1 MQVTEVNSDGLKR
14 DFKVV
19 IEAKEINEKVED
31 RLRELSARVKVPGFR
46 PGKAPIKLLKQRYGP
61 SVMGEVL
68 ERAVTD
74 SSAQALNE
82 RGLRPAVQPK
92 IEIDSF
98 ADGQDLEYSMAIEL
112 LPEIQPMDFATLEL
126 ERVKIQLPEEEVTS
140 ALERLAASRKETRML
155 ETPRPAQTGDVLVI
169 DFKGT
174 VHGEALPGMAGE
186 DHHLELG
193 SNSFI
198 AGFED
203 QLVGAEVGEARTVN
217 ITFPDGYG
225 NEKLSG
231 QPAVF
236 ECTVKEIRESVPA
249 ELNDEL
255 AKSMGTEGLDD
266 LRTKVKERLAQD
278 YDGLARMRLKRA
290 ILDRLSDAHDF
301 EVPES
306 MVDLEFEAI
315 WRQVEQDRE
324 QGKVDPDDEGK
335 DDEDIKAEYRA
346 IAERRVRLGL
356 LLSEVGRLNQIEVNQ
371 DEVNKALFM
380 EAQRYP
386 GQEQQ
391 VVEFY
396 RNNPEAQ
403 AQLRAPIFE
412 DKVIDFIIDLA
423 KVTEREVS
431 VDQLREE
438 EEKEAKAAADKPK
451 KTAKKKPAKK
461 AAAKDD
467 TAKDA
472 GAKDAGAK
480 DTKAKGG
487 KAKAAEGEDGG

>member
-1 MQVTEVNSDGLKR
+1 MQVTEVGSDGLKR

-19 IEAKEINEKVED
+19 IEAKEINEKVENK
-31 RLRELSARVKVPGFR
+31 LRELSARVKIPGFR

-98 ADGQDLEYSMAIEL
+98 EDGKDLEYSMAIEL
-112 LPEIQPMDFATLEL
+112 LPEIQPMDFSALEL
-126 ERVKIQLPEEEVTS
+126 ERVKIKVPDEEVTS
-140 ALERLAASRKETRML
+140 ALERLAASRKESKPV
-155 ETPRPAQTGDVLVI
+155 ESPRPAQAGDILVL

-193 SNSFI
+193 SNTFI

-203 QLVGAEVGEARTVN
+203 QLIGVNVGETRTVN
-217 ITFPDGYG
+217 VTFPEGYG

-236 ECTVKEIRESVPA
+236 ECTIKEIREPVPA

-255 AKSMGTEGLDD
+255 AKSVGAESLDD
-266 LRTKVKERLAQD
+266 LRGKVKERLAQD
-278 YDGLARMRLKRA
+278 YDGFSRMRMKRE
-290 ILDRLSDAHDF
+290 ILDRLSEAHDF
-301 EVPES
+301 EVPEG
-306 MVDLEFEAI
+306 MVDLEFDAI
-315 WRQVEQDRE
+315 WHQVEHDRE
-324 QGKVDPDDEGK
+324 QGRVDPDDEGK
-335 DDEDIKAEYRA
+335 AEEDIKAEYRD

-356 LLSEVGRLNQIEVNQ
+356 LLSEVGRLNQIEVSQ
-371 DEVNKALFM
+371 DEVNKALFQ
-380 EAQRYP
+380 EAQRHP

-391 VVEFY
+391 VVEYY
-396 RNNPEAQ
+396 RSHPEAQ

-423 KVTEREVS
+423 KVKEREVTPEE
-431 VDQLREE
+431 LREE
-438 EEKEAKAAADKPK
+438 EEKEAAAEKPK
-451 KTAKKKPAKK
+451 KAAKKKPAKK
-461 AAAKDD
+461 AAPK
-467 TAKDA
+467 
-472 GAKDAGAK
+472 
-480 DTKAKGG
+480 
-487 KAKAAEGEDGG
+487 KAKAGAAEGDAAKDEDADKGEA

>member
-19 IEAKEINEKVED
+19 IEAKEITEKVEN
-31 RLRELSARVKVPGFR
+31 RLRELSARVKIPGFR

-98 ADGQDLEYSMAIEL
+98 EDGKDLEYSMAIEL
-112 LPEIQPMDFATLEL
+112 LPEIQPMDFAKLEL
-126 ERVKIQLPEEEVTS
+126 ERVKIKVPDDEVAS
-140 ALERLAASRKETRML
+140 ALERLAASRKETKPL
-155 ETPRPAQTGDVLVI
+155 ETPRPAQSGDVLVL

-198 AGFED
+198 AGFEE
-203 QLVGAEVGEARTVN
+203 QLIGTEVGETRTVN
-217 ITFPDGYG
+217 ITFPEGYG

-236 ECTVKEIRESVPA
+236 ECTIKEVRESVPA

-255 AKSMGTEGLDD
+255 AKSMGAESLDD
-266 LRTKVKERLAQD
+266 LRDKVKERLAQD
-278 YDGLARMRLKRA
+278 YDGFSRMRMKRE
-290 ILDRLSDAHDF
+290 ILDQLSEAHDF
-301 EVPES
+301 EVPEA
-306 MVDLEFEAI
+306 MVELEFNAI
-315 WRQVEQDRE
+315 WKQVEHDRE
-324 QGKVDPDDEGK
+324 NGRVDPDDEGK
-335 DDEDIKAEYRA
+335 DDEEVKAEYHH

-371 DEVNKALFM
+371 EEVNKALFT
-380 EAQRYP
+380 EAQRHP

-391 VVEFY
+391 VVEYY
-396 RNNPEAQ
+396 RSNPEAQ

-423 KVTEREVS
+423 KVSERDVTA
-431 VDQLREE
+431 DQLREE
-438 EEKEAKAAADKPK
+438 EEKEAAVEKPK
-451 KTAKKKPAKK
+451 KAARKQPAKK
-461 AAAKDD
+461 AAAKG
-467 TAKDA
+467 KS
-472 GAKDAGAK
+472 
-480 DTKAKGG
+480 KATE
-487 KAKAAEGEDGG
+487 AEGEAAAAETDKEES

>member
-1 MQVTEVNSDGLKR
+1 MQVTETNSDGLKR

-19 IEAKEINEKVED
+19 IEAKEINEKVES
-31 RLRELSARVKVPGFR
+31 RLRELSARVRIPGFR

-98 ADGQDLEYSMAIEL
+98 EDGKDLEYSMAIEL
-112 LPEIQPMDFATLEL
+112 LPEIQPIDFATLSL
-126 ERVKIQLPEEEVTS
+126 ERVKIKVPDEEVTS
-140 ALERLAASRKETRML
+140 ALERLAASRKESKPL
-155 ETPRPAQTGDVLVI
+155 ETPRPAQSGDVLVM

-198 AGFED
+198 GGFEE
-203 QLVGAEVGEARTVN
+203 QLIGAAVGENRTVN
-217 ITFPDGYG
+217 VTFPEGYG

-255 AKSMGTEGLDD
+255 AKSVGAEDLGD
-266 LRTKVKERLAQD
+266 LREKVKERLAQD
-278 YDGLARMRLKRA
+278 YAGLARMRMKRE
-290 ILDRLSDAHDF
+290 ILDQLSEAHEF
-301 EVPES
+301 EVPQS

-315 WRQVEQDRE
+315 WQQVEQDRA
-324 QGKVDPDDEGK
+324 QGRVDPDDEGK
-335 DDEDIKAEYRA
+335 EDEAVKAEYRE

-356 LLSEVGRLNQIEVNQ
+356 LLSEVGRLNQIEVTQ

-380 EAQRYP
+380 EAQRHP

-391 VVEFY
+391 VVEYF
-396 RNNPEAQ
+396 RSNPQAQ
-403 AQLRAPIFE
+403 AQLRAPLFE
-412 DKVIDFIIDLA
+412 DKVIDFIVDLA
-423 KVTEREVS
+423 KVTEREIT

-438 EEKEAKAAADKPK
+438 EEKEAAAAAEKPRK
-451 KTAKKKPAKK
+451 AAKKKPAKK
-461 AAAKDD
+461 AAAK
-467 TAKDA
+467 
-472 GAKDAGAK
+472 
-480 DTKAKGG
+480 G
-487 KAKAAEGEDGG
+487 KSKTGEAEGDDPES

>member
-1 MQVTEVNSDGLKR
+1 MQVTEVNSEGLKR

-19 IEAKEINEKVED
+19 IEAREISEKVEN
-31 RLRELSARVKVPGFR
+31 RLREISARVKIPGFR

-98 ADGQDLEYSMAIEL
+98 EDGKDLEYSMAIEL
-112 LPEIQPMDFATLEL
+112 LPEITPMDFASLEL
-126 ERVKIQLPEEEVTS
+126 ERVKIAVPEDEVNG
-140 ALERLAASRKETRML
+140 ALERLAASRKESKPL
-155 ETPRPAQTGDVLVI
+155 ESPRPAQSGDILVI

-193 SNSFI
+193 SNTFI

-203 QLVGAEVGEARTVN
+203 QLIGASVGESRTVN
-217 ITFPDGYG
+217 ITFPEGYG

-236 ECTVKEIRESVPA
+236 ECTVKEIREPVPA

-255 AKSMGTEGLDD
+255 AKSMGAESLDD
-266 LRTKVKERLAQD
+266 LREKVKERLAQD
-278 YDGLARMRLKRA
+278 YEGFARMRMKRE
-290 ILDRLSDAHDF
+290 ILDRLSEAHDF

-315 WRQVEQDRE
+315 WRQVEHDRE
-324 QGKVDPDDEGK
+324 HGRVDPDDEGK
-335 DDEDIKAEYRA
+335 DDEEVKGEYRD

-356 LLSEVGRLNQIEVNQ
+356 LLSEVGRLNQIEVTQ
-371 DEVNKALFM
+371 DEVNKALFQ
-380 EAQRYP
+380 EAQRHP
-386 GQEQQ
+386 GQEKQ

-396 RNNPEAQ
+396 RSNPQAQ

-423 KVTEREVS
+423 KVTEREVTA
-431 VDQLREE
+431 DQLREE
-438 EEKEAKAAADKPK
+438 EEKEAAADKPK
-451 KTAKKKPAKK
+451 KAAKKKAAKKPAKAKAEKAGEEAGGK
-461 AAAKDD
+461 AAAGDD
-467 TAKDA
+467 EA
-472 GAKDAGAK
+472 
-480 DTKAKGG
+480 
-487 KAKAAEGEDGG
+487 

>member
-1 MQVTEVNSDGLKR
+1 MQVTEVSSDGLKR

-19 IEAKEINEKVED
+19 IEAKEIAEKVEN

-82 RGLRPAVQPK
+82 RGLRPAIQPK

-98 ADGQDLEYSMAIEL
+98 EDGKDLEYSMAIEL
-112 LPEIQPMDFATLEL
+112 LPEITPMDFGAIEL
-126 ERVKIQLPEEEVTS
+126 ERVKIKVPDEEVTA
-140 ALERLAASRKETRML
+140 ALERLAASRRESKPL
-155 ETPRPAQTGDVLVI
+155 ESPRPAESGDILVI
-169 DFKGT
+169 DFRGT

-193 SNSFI
+193 SNAFI
-198 AGFED
+198 AGFEE
-203 QLVGAEVGEARTVN
+203 QLIGARPGESRTVN
-217 ITFPDGYG
+217 VTFPEGYG

-236 ECTVKEIRESVPA
+236 ECTVKEIREAVPA
-249 ELNDEL
+249 ALNDEL
-255 AKSMGTEGLDD
+255 AKSVGAENLED
-266 LRTKVKERLAQD
+266 LRDKVKERLAED
-278 YDGLARMRLKRA
+278 YQGFSRLRMKRE
-290 ILDRLSDAHDF
+290 ILDQLSEAHDF
-301 EVPES
+301 EVPQG

-315 WRQVEQDRE
+315 WRQVEHDRE
-324 QGKVDPDDEGK
+324 HGRTDPDDEGK
-335 DDEDIKAEYRA
+335 DDAEVKAEYRA

-356 LLSEVGRLNQIEVNQ
+356 LLSEVGRLNQIEVSQ

-380 EAQRYP
+380 EAQRHP

-391 VVEFY
+391 VVEYY
-396 RNNPEAQ
+396 RANPQAQ

-423 KVTEREVS
+423 KVTERELTA
-431 VDQLREE
+431 DQLREE
-438 EEKEAKAAADKPK
+438 EEKQAAAEEPKKAA
-451 KTAKKKPAKK
+451 KKPAKK
-461 AAAKDD
+461 AAAK
-467 TAKDA
+467 
-472 GAKDAGAK
+472 
-480 DTKAKGG
+480 
-487 KAKAAEGEDGG
+487 KAKAEDAGGEEA

>member
-1 MQVTEVNSDGLKR
+1 MQVTELSSEGLKR

-19 IEAKEINEKVED
+19 IEAKEINEKVEN
-31 RLRELSARVKVPGFR
+31 RLRELSARVKIPGFR

-98 ADGQDLEYSMAIEL
+98 EDGADLEYSMAIEL
-112 LPEIQPMDFATLEL
+112 LPEISPMDFTKIEL
-126 ERVKIQLPEEEVTS
+126 ERVKIAVPEEEVTS
-140 ALERLAASRKETRML
+140 ALQRLADSRKESRPL
-155 ETPRPAQTGDVLVI
+155 ETPRPAQSGDVLVI

-193 SNSFI
+193 SNTFI
-198 AGFED
+198 AGFEE
-203 QLVGAEVGEARTVN
+203 QLVGASVGDERTVN
-217 ITFPDGYG
+217 VTFPEAYG
-225 NEKLSG
+225 NEKLAG

-236 ECTVKEIRESVPA
+236 ECKVKEIREPVPA
-249 ELNDEL
+249 ELTEDL
-255 AKSMGTEGLDD
+255 AKSFGAEGLDD
-266 LRTKVKERLAQD
+266 LREKVKERLGQD
-278 YDGLARMRLKRA
+278 YAGLSRMRMKRE
-290 ILDRLSDAHDF
+290 ILDQLAEGHDF

-306 MVDLEFEAI
+306 MVDLEFDAI
-315 WRQVEQDRE
+315 WRQVEHERE
-324 QGKVDPDDEGK
+324 QGKSDPDDEGK
-335 DDEDIKAEYRA
+335 DDEALKAEYRE

-356 LLSEVGRLNQIEVNQ
+356 LLSEVGRLNQIEVAQ
-371 DEVNKALFM
+371 EEVNRALFQ

-391 VVEFY
+391 VVEYY
-396 RNNPEAQ
+396 RKNPEAL
-403 AQLRAPIFE
+403 AQLRAPLFE

-423 KVTEREVS
+423 KVSEREVTP
-431 VDQLREE
+431 DQLREE
-438 EEKEAKAAADKPK
+438 EEKLAAEAEGTAK
-451 KTAKKKPAKK
+451 KAKKKPAKK
-461 AAAKDD
+461 AASKS
-467 TAKDA
+467 
-472 GAKDAGAK
+472 
-480 DTKAKGG
+480 KAK
-487 KAKAAEGEDGG
+487 KSEDKDEAAGDS

>member
-1 MQVTEVNSDGLKR
+1 MQVTEVSSEGLKR

-19 IEAKEINEKVED
+19 IEAKEINEKVEN
-31 RLRELSARVKVPGFR
+31 RLREISARVKVPGFR

-74 SSAQALNE
+74 SSAQAINE

-98 ADGQDLEYSMAIEL
+98 EDGKDLEYSMAVEL
-112 LPEIQPMDFATLEL
+112 LPEFEPMDFSKIEL
-126 ERVKIQLPEEEVTS
+126 ERVKIAVPEEEVTS
-140 ALERLAASRKETRML
+140 ALERLAASRKESKPL
-155 ETPRPAQTGDVLVI
+155 ETPRPAQSGDVVVL

-193 SNSFI
+193 SNTFI

-203 QLVGAEVGEARTVN
+203 QLIGAGVGEQRTVN
-217 ITFPDGYG
+217 VTFPEGYG

-236 ECTVKEIRESVPA
+236 ECTIKEIRESVPA
-249 ELNDEL
+249 ELDDEL
-255 AKSMGTEGLDD
+255 AKSMGAESLDD
-266 LRTKVKERLAQD
+266 LKEKVKERLAQD
-278 YDGLARMRLKRA
+278 YDGLSRMRMKRE
-290 ILDRLSDAHDF
+290 ILDQLAEAHDF

-306 MVDLEFEAI
+306 MVDLEFDAI
-315 WRQVEQDRE
+315 WRQVEHDRE
-324 QGKVDPDDEGK
+324 HGRVDPDDEGK
-335 DDEDIKAEYRA
+335 DEEEMKAEYRE

-356 LLSEVGRLNQIEVNQ
+356 LLSEVGRLNQIEVAQ
-371 DEVNKALFM
+371 DEVNRALFQ
-380 EAQRYP
+380 EAQRHP

-391 VVEFY
+391 VLEFY
-396 RNNPEAQ
+396 RSNPEAL
-403 AQLRAPIFE
+403 AQLRAPLFE

-423 KVTEREVS
+423 KVSEREVS
-431 VDQLREE
+431 PDQLREE
-438 EEKEAKAAADKPK
+438 EEKAAAEAAEKPK
-451 KTAKKKPAKK
+451 KAAKKKPAKK
-461 AAAKDD
+461 AAAKS
-467 TAKDA
+467 
-472 GAKDAGAK
+472 
-480 DTKAKGG
+480 
-487 KAKAAEGEDGG
+487 KAKAKKTEDDAAGEEDS

>member
-1 MQVTEVNSDGLKR
+1 MQVTEVSSDGLKR

-19 IEAKEINEKVED
+19 IEAKEINEKVEN
-31 RLRELSARVKVPGFR
+31 RLRELSARVKIPGFR

-61 SVMGEVL
+61 SVLGEVL

-98 ADGQDLEYSMAIEL
+98 EDGKDLEYSMAIEL
-112 LPEIQPMDFATLEL
+112 LPEIEPMDFSKLALEK
-126 ERVKIQLPEEEVTS
+126 VKVAVPDEEVDA
-140 ALERLAASRKETRML
+140 ALQRLADSRKESRPL
-155 ETPRPAQTGDVLVI
+155 ETPRPAQSGDVLVI

-203 QLVGAEVGEARTVN
+203 QLIGAEVGEQRTVN
-217 ITFPDGYG
+217 VTFPEGYG

-236 ECTVKEIRESVPA
+236 ECTIKEIREPVPA

-255 AKSMGTEGLDD
+255 AQSMGAENVAD
-266 LRTKVKERLAQD
+266 LREKVRERLAQD
-278 YDGLARMRLKRA
+278 YEGLARMRMKRE
-290 ILDRLSDAHDF
+290 ILDQLAEGHDF
-301 EVPES
+301 AVPES
-306 MVDLEFEAI
+306 MIDLEFDAI
-315 WRQVEQDRE
+315 WQQVQHDRE
-324 QGKVDPDDEGK
+324 HGRIDPDDEGK
-335 DDEDIKAEYRA
+335 DEDEVKAEYRD

-356 LLSEVGRLNQIEVNQ
+356 LLSEVGRLNQIDVAQ
-371 DEVNKALFM
+371 DEVNRALLQ
-380 EAQRYP
+380 EAQRHP

-396 RNNPEAQ
+396 RNNPEAL

-423 KVTEREVS
+423 DVKEREVTP
-431 VDQLREE
+431 DQLREE
-438 EEKEAKAAADKPK
+438 EEKEAAAKAEKPK
-451 KTAKKKPAKK
+451 KAAKKKPAKK
-461 AAAKDD
+461 AAAK
-467 TAKDA
+467 
-472 GAKDAGAK
+472 
-480 DTKAKGG
+480 G
-487 KAKAAEGEDGG
+487 KAKAKKKAAGEEAPAEDNAEAGREES

>member
-1 MQVTEVNSDGLKR
+1 MQVTELSSEGLKR

-19 IEAKEINEKVED
+19 IEAKEINEKVEN
-31 RLRELSARVKVPGFR
+31 RLRELSARVKIPGFR

-98 ADGQDLEYSMAIEL
+98 EDGADLEYSMAIEL
-112 LPEIQPMDFATLEL
+112 LPEISPMDFSKIEL
-126 ERVKIQLPEEEVTS
+126 ERVKIAVPEEEVTS
-140 ALERLAASRKETRML
+140 ALQRLADSRKESKPL
-155 ETPRPAQTGDVLVI
+155 ETPRPAQSGDVLVI

-193 SNSFI
+193 SNTFI

-203 QLVGAEVGEARTVN
+203 QLIGASVGDERTVN
-217 ITFPDGYG
+217 VTFPEAYG
-225 NEKLSG
+225 NEKLAG

-236 ECTVKEIRESVPA
+236 ECKVKEIREPVPA
-249 ELNDEL
+249 ELTEEL
-255 AKSMGTEGLDD
+255 AKSFGAEGLDD
-266 LRTKVKERLAQD
+266 LREKVKERLGQD
-278 YDGLARMRLKRA
+278 YAGLSRMRMKRE
-290 ILDRLSDAHDF
+290 ILDQLAEGHDF

-306 MVDLEFEAI
+306 MVDLEFDAI
-315 WRQVEQDRE
+315 WKQVEHERE
-324 QGKVDPDDEGK
+324 QGKSDPDDEGK
-335 DDEDIKAEYRA
+335 DDEALKAEYRE

-356 LLSEVGRLNQIEVNQ
+356 LLSEVGRLNQIEVAQ
-371 DEVNKALFM
+371 DEVNRALFQ

-391 VVEFY
+391 VVEYY
-396 RNNPEAQ
+396 RQNPEAL
-403 AQLRAPIFE
+403 AQLRAPLFE

-423 KVTEREVS
+423 KVSEREVTP
-431 VDQLREE
+431 DQLREE
-438 EEKEAKAAADKPK
+438 EEKLAAESEGTAKK
-451 KTAKKKPAKK
+451 AKKKPAKK
-461 AAAKDD
+461 AASKS
-467 TAKDA
+467 
-472 GAKDAGAK
+472 
-480 DTKAKGG
+480 KAK
-487 KAKAAEGEDGG
+487 KSEDKDEAAGDS

>member
-1 MQVTEVNSDGLKR
+1 MQVTEVNSEGLKR

-19 IEAKEINEKVED
+19 IEAKEITEKVEN

-98 ADGQDLEYSMAIEL
+98 EDGKDLEYSMAIEL
-112 LPEIQPMDFATLEL
+112 LPEIEPMDFSKLEL
-126 ERVKIQLPEEEVTS
+126 ERVKIAVADEEVAS
-140 ALERLAASRKETRML
+140 AMERLAGSRKETKTL
-155 ETPRPAQTGDVLVI
+155 ETPRPAQSGDVLVI

-203 QLVGAEVGEARTVN
+203 QLVGATVGEERTVN
-217 ITFPDGYG
+217 VTFPDGYG

-236 ECTVKEIRESVPA
+236 ECKIKEIRESVPT
-249 ELNDEL
+249 ELNDDF
-255 AKSMGTEGLDD
+255 AKAMGLEGLDD
-266 LRTKVKERLAQD
+266 LREKVKERLAED
-278 YDGLARMRLKRA
+278 YAGLSRGRLKRE
-290 ILDRLSDAHDF
+290 ILDQLADSHEF

-306 MVDLEFEAI
+306 MVEMEFEAI
-315 WRQVEQDRE
+315 WRQVEQDRA
-324 QGKVDPDDEGK
+324 QGRTDPDDEGK
-335 DDEDIKAEYRA
+335 DEEEVKAEYRD

-356 LLSEVGRLNQIEVNQ
+356 LLSEVGRLHQIEVNQ
-371 DEVNKALFM
+371 EEVNKALFQ
-380 EAQRYP
+380 EAQRHP

-391 VVEFY
+391 VVEYF
-396 RNNPEAQ
+396 RQNPEAQ

-423 KVTEREVS
+423 KVSEREVS
-431 VDQLREE
+431 PDQLREE
-438 EEKEAKAAADKPK
+438 EEKSAAAAAEKAK
-451 KTAKKKPAKK
+451 KAAKKKPAKK
-461 AAAKDD
+461 AAAKS
-467 TAKDA
+467 
-472 GAKDAGAK
+472 
-480 DTKAKGG
+480 KAKTASGG
-487 KAKAAEGEDGG
+487 DDKSAEAADADKSAS

>member
-1 MQVTEVNSDGLKR
+1 MQVTEVSSDGLKR

-19 IEAKEINEKVED
+19 IEAKEITEKVEN
-31 RLRELSARVKVPGFR
+31 RLRELSARVKIPGFR

-98 ADGQDLEYSMAIEL
+98 EDGKDLEYSMAIEL
-112 LPEIQPMDFATLEL
+112 LPEIQPMDFAKLEL
-126 ERVKIQLPEEEVTS
+126 ERVKIKVPDDEVAS
-140 ALERLAASRKETRML
+140 ALERLAASRKETKPL
-155 ETPRPAQTGDVLVI
+155 ETPRPAQSGDVLVL

-198 AGFED
+198 AGFEE
-203 QLVGAEVGEARTVN
+203 QLIGTEVSETRTVS
-217 ITFPDGYG
+217 ITFPEGYG

-236 ECTVKEIRESVPA
+236 ECTIKEIRESVPA

-255 AKSMGTEGLDD
+255 AKSMGAESLDD
-266 LRTKVKERLAQD
+266 LRDKVKERLAQD
-278 YDGLARMRLKRA
+278 YDGFARMRMKRE
-290 ILDRLSDAHDF
+290 ILDQLSEAHDF
-301 EVPES
+301 EVPEA
-306 MVDLEFEAI
+306 MVELEFNAI
-315 WRQVEQDRE
+315 WQQVEHDRE
-324 QGKVDPDDEGK
+324 HGKVDPDDEGK
-335 DDEDIKAEYRA
+335 DDEEVKAEYRH

-371 DEVNKALFM
+371 EEVNKALFT
-380 EAQRYP
+380 EAQRHP

-391 VVEFY
+391 VVEYY
-396 RNNPEAQ
+396 RANPEAQ

-423 KVTEREVS
+423 KVSERDVTA
-431 VDQLREE
+431 DQLREE
-438 EEKEAKAAADKPK
+438 EEKEAAVEKPK
-451 KTAKKKPAKK
+451 KTARKQPAKK
-461 AAAKDD
+461 AAAKG
-467 TAKDA
+467 KS
-472 GAKDAGAK
+472 
-480 DTKAKGG
+480 KATE
-487 KAKAAEGEDGG
+487 AEGEAAGAETDKEES

>member
-1 MQVTEVNSDGLKR
+1 MQVTEVSSEGLKR

-19 IEAKEINEKVED
+19 IEAKEINEKVEN
-31 RLRELSARVKVPGFR
+31 RLREISARVKVPGFR

-74 SSAQALNE
+74 SSAQAINE

-98 ADGQDLEYSMAIEL
+98 EDGKDLEYSMAVEL
-112 LPEIQPMDFATLEL
+112 LPEFEPMDFSKIEL
-126 ERVKIQLPEEEVTS
+126 ERVKIAVPEEEVSS
-140 ALERLAASRKETRML
+140 ALERLAASRKESKPL
-155 ETPRPAQTGDVLVI
+155 ETPRASQSGDVVVL

-193 SNSFI
+193 SNTFI
-198 AGFED
+198 AGFEE
-203 QLVGAEVGEARTVN
+203 QLIGAEVGEQRTVN
-217 ITFPDGYG
+217 VTFPEGYG

-236 ECTVKEIRESVPA
+236 ECTIKEIRESVPA

-255 AKSMGTEGLDD
+255 ATAMGAESLDD
-266 LRTKVKERLAQD
+266 LKEKVKERLAQD
-278 YDGLARMRLKRA
+278 YEGLSRMRMKRE
-290 ILDRLSDAHDF
+290 ILDQLAEGHDF

-306 MVDLEFEAI
+306 MVDLEFDAI

-324 QGKVDPDDEGK
+324 QGRIDPDDEGK
-335 DDEDIKAEYRA
+335 DEEAMKAEYRD

-356 LLSEVGRLNQIEVNQ
+356 LLSEVGRLNQIEVAQ
-371 DEVNKALFM
+371 DEVNRALFQ
-380 EAQRYP
+380 EAQRHP

-391 VVEFY
+391 VLEFY
-396 RNNPEAQ
+396 RSNPEAL
-403 AQLRAPIFE
+403 AQLRAPLFE

-423 KVTEREVS
+423 KVSEREVS
-431 VDQLREE
+431 PDQLREE
-438 EEKEAKAAADKPK
+438 EEKAAAEAAEKPK
-451 KTAKKKPAKK
+451 KAAKKKPAKK
-461 AAAKDD
+461 AAAKS
-467 TAKDA
+467 
-472 GAKDAGAK
+472 
-480 DTKAKGG
+480 KAKT
-487 KAKAAEGEDGG
+487 KKAAADEAGEEEA

>member
-19 IEAKEINEKVED
+19 IEAKEITEKVEN
-31 RLRELSARVKVPGFR
+31 RLRELSARVKIPGFR

-98 ADGQDLEYSMAIEL
+98 EDGKDLEYSMAIEL
-112 LPEIQPMDFATLEL
+112 LPEIQPMDFAKLEL
-126 ERVKIQLPEEEVTS
+126 ERVKIKVPDEEVAS
-140 ALERLAASRKETRML
+140 ALERLAASRKETKPL
-155 ETPRPAQTGDVLVI
+155 ETPRPAQSGDVLVL

-198 AGFED
+198 AGFEE
-203 QLVGAEVGEARTVN
+203 QLIGAEVGETRTVN
-217 ITFPDGYG
+217 ITFPEGYG

-236 ECTVKEIRESVPA
+236 ECTIKDIRESVPA

-255 AKSMGTEGLDD
+255 AKSMGAESLDD
-266 LRTKVKERLAQD
+266 LRDKVKERLAED
-278 YDGLARMRLKRA
+278 YDGFARMRMKRE
-290 ILDRLSDAHDF
+290 ILDQLSEAHDF
-301 EVPES
+301 EVPEA
-306 MVDLEFEAI
+306 MVELEFNAI
-315 WRQVEQDRE
+315 WKQVEHDRE
-324 QGKVDPDDEGK
+324 HGRVDPDDEGK
-335 DDEDIKAEYRA
+335 DDEEVKAEYRH

-371 DEVNKALFM
+371 EEVNKALFT
-380 EAQRYP
+380 EAQRHP

-391 VVEFY
+391 VVEYY
-396 RNNPEAQ
+396 RSNPEAQ

-423 KVTEREVS
+423 KVSERDVTA
-431 VDQLREE
+431 DQLREE
-438 EEKEAKAAADKPK
+438 EEKEAAVEKPK
-451 KTAKKKPAKK
+451 KAARKQPAKK
-461 AAAKDD
+461 AAAKG
-467 TAKDA
+467 KS
-472 GAKDAGAK
+472 
-480 DTKAKGG
+480 KATE
-487 KAKAAEGEDGG
+487 AEGEAAGAETDKEES

>member
-1 MQVTEVNSDGLKR
+1 MQVTETNSDGLKR

-19 IEAKEINEKVED
+19 IEAKEINEKVET
-31 RLRELSARVKVPGFR
+31 RLRELSARVKIPGFR

-61 SVMGEVL
+61 SVLGEVL

-98 ADGQDLEYSMAIEL
+98 EDGADLEYSMAIEL
-112 LPEIQPMDFATLEL
+112 LPEIQPIDFATLSL
-126 ERVKIQLPEEEVTS
+126 ERVKIKVPDEEVTS
-140 ALERLAASRKETRML
+140 ALERLATSRKESKPL
-155 ETPRPAQTGDVLVI
+155 ETPRPAQSGDVLVI

-198 AGFED
+198 GGFEE
-203 QLVGAEVGEARTVN
+203 QLIGAAVGENRTVN
-217 ITFPDGYG
+217 VTFPDGYG

-255 AKSMGTEGLDD
+255 AKSMGAEGLDD
-266 LRTKVKERLAQD
+266 LRDKVKERLGQD
-278 YDGLARMRLKRA
+278 YDGLSRMRMKRE
-290 ILDRLSDAHDF
+290 ILDQLSEAHEF

-315 WRQVEQDRE
+315 WQQVEQDRA
-324 QGKVDPDDEGK
+324 QGRVDPDDEGK
-335 DDEDIKAEYRA
+335 EDEAVKAEYLE

-380 EAQRYP
+380 EAQRHP

-391 VVEFY
+391 VVEYY
-396 RNNPEAQ
+396 RSNPQAQ
-403 AQLRAPIFE
+403 AQLRAPLFE
-412 DKVIDFIIDLA
+412 DKVIDFIVDLA
-423 KVTEREVS
+423 KVTEREVT
-431 VDQLREE
+431 VDQLRDE
-438 EEKEAKAAADKPK
+438 EEKESAAAAEKPK
-451 KTAKKKPAKK
+451 KAAKKKPAKK
-461 AAAKDD
+461 AAGKS
-467 TAKDA
+467 
-472 GAKDAGAK
+472 
-480 DTKAKGG
+480 
-487 KAKAAEGEDGG
+487 KAKAAEADGGDAES

>member
-1 MQVTEVNSDGLKR
+1 MQVTEVNNDGLKR

-19 IEAKEINEKVED
+19 IEAKEISDKVET
-31 RLRELSARVKVPGFR
+31 RLREISIRVKIPGFR

-98 ADGQDLEYSMAIEL
+98 EEGADLEYSMAIEL
-112 LPEIQPMDFATLEL
+112 LPEIAPMDFAKIKL
-126 ERVKIQLPEEEVTS
+126 ERLKIAVPDEEITG
-140 ALERLAASRKETRML
+140 ALERLTASRKESKPL
-155 ETPRPAQTGDVLVI
+155 ETARPAQSGDVLVI

-198 AGFED
+198 AGFEEK
-203 QLVGAEVGEARTVN
+203 LIGAEVGEDRQVN
-217 ITFPDGYG
+217 VTFPEGYG

-236 ECTVKEIRESVPA
+236 ECKVKEIRESVAA

-255 AKSMGTEGLDD
+255 AKSMGAESLED
-266 LRTKVKERLAQD
+266 LRGKVKDHLGQE
-278 YDGLARMRLKRA
+278 YDGMSRMRMKRE
-290 ILDRLSDAHDF
+290 ILDQLAEGHDF
-301 EVPES
+301 EVPQG
-306 MVDLEFEAI
+306 MVDLEFDSI
-315 WRQVEQDRE
+315 WQQVEQDRE
-324 QGKVDPDDEGK
+324 QGKSDPDDEGK
-335 DDEDIKAEYRA
+335 DEEEVKGEYRDISA
-346 IAERRVRLGL
+346 RRVRLGL
-356 LLSEVGRLNQIEVNQ
+356 LLSEVGRLNQIEVSEE
-371 DEVNKALFM
+371 EVNRALFQ
-380 EAQRYP
+380 EAQRHP

-396 RNNPEAQ
+396 RSKPEAL

-423 KVTEREVS
+423 EVSEREVS
-431 VDQLREE
+431 AEQLREE
-438 EEKEAKAAADKPK
+438 EEKDAAAAVEKAK
-451 KTAKKKPAKK
+451 KSAKKKPAKK
-461 AAAKDD
+461 AAAKSKAKPKKADGDEAAAD
-467 TAKDA
+467 TGSDA
-472 GAKDAGAK
+472 GK
-480 DTKAKGG
+480 
-487 KAKAAEGEDGG
+487 EES

>member
-1 MQVTEVNSDGLKR
+1 MQVTEVNSEGLKR

-19 IEAKEINEKVED
+19 IEAKEISEKVEN
-31 RLRELSARVKVPGFR
+31 RLRELSARMKIPGFR

-82 RGLRPAVQPK
+82 RGLRPAIQPK

-98 ADGQDLEYSMAIEL
+98 EDGKDLEYSMAIEL
-112 LPEIQPMDFATLEL
+112 LPEITPMDFSSLAL
-126 ERVKIQLPEEEVTS
+126 ERVKIKVPDEEVTS
-140 ALERLAASRKETRML
+140 ALERLAASRKESKPL
-155 ETPRPAQTGDVLVI
+155 ETPRPAQSGDVVVL

-198 AGFED
+198 GGFEE
-203 QLVGAEVGEARTVN
+203 QLIGAEVGENRTVN
-217 ITFPDGYG
+217 VTFPEGYG

-236 ECTVKEIRESVPA
+236 ECTIKEIRESVPA
-249 ELNDEL
+249 ELNDDL
-255 AKSMGTEGLDD
+255 AKSMGAEGLDD
-266 LRTKVKERLAQD
+266 LREKVKERLAQD
-278 YDGLARMRLKRA
+278 YDGFSRMRMKRE
-290 ILDRLSDAHDF
+290 ILDQLSEAHDF
-301 EVPES
+301 EVPEG
-306 MVDLEFEAI
+306 MVDLEFDAI
-315 WRQVEQDRE
+315 WNQVEHDRE
-324 QGKVDPDDEGK
+324 QGRVDPDDEGK
-335 DDEDIKAEYRA
+335 DDEEVKSEYRA

-371 DEVNKALFM
+371 EEVNKALFQ
-380 EAQRYP
+380 EAQRHP

-391 VVEFY
+391 VVEYY
-396 RNNPEAQ
+396 RSNPEAQ
-403 AQLRAPIFE
+403 AQLRAPVFE

-423 KVTEREVS
+423 KVSEREIS
-431 VDQLREE
+431 PDALREE
-438 EEKEAKAAADKPK
+438 EEKLSAEAAAKPK

-461 AAAKDD
+461 AAAEKS
-467 TAKDA
+467 
-472 GAKDAGAK
+472 
-480 DTKAKGG
+480 KGS
-487 KAKAAEGEDGG
+487 KAKAEPADDSAAAADAASDKEDS

>member
-1 MQVTEVNSDGLKR
+1 MQVTEVSSEGLKR

-19 IEAKEINEKVED
+19 IEAKEINEKVEN
-31 RLRELSARVKVPGFR
+31 RLREISARVKVPGFR

-74 SSAQALNE
+74 SSAQAINE

-98 ADGQDLEYSMAIEL
+98 EDGKDLEYSMAVEL
-112 LPEIQPMDFATLEL
+112 LPEFEPMDFSKIEL
-126 ERVKIQLPEEEVTS
+126 ERVKIAVPEEEVTS
-140 ALERLAASRKETRML
+140 ALERLAANRKESKAL
-155 ETPRPAQTGDVLVI
+155 ETPRAAQSGDVVVL

-193 SNSFI
+193 SNTFI
-198 AGFED
+198 AGFEE
-203 QLVGAEVGEARTVN
+203 QLIGAEVGEQRTVN
-217 ITFPDGYG
+217 VTFPEGYG

-236 ECTVKEIRESVPA
+236 ECTIKEIRESVPA

-255 AKSMGTEGLDD
+255 ATAMGAESLDD
-266 LRTKVKERLAQD
+266 LKDKVKERLAQD
-278 YDGLARMRLKRA
+278 YEGLSRMRMKRE
-290 ILDRLSDAHDF
+290 ILDQLAEGHDF

-306 MVDLEFEAI
+306 MVDLEFDAI
-315 WRQVEQDRE
+315 WNQVQHDRE
-324 QGKVDPDDEGK
+324 HGRVDPDDEGK
-335 DDEDIKAEYRA
+335 DEEEMKGEYRD

-356 LLSEVGRLNQIEVNQ
+356 LLSEVGRLNQIEVAQ
-371 DEVNKALFM
+371 DEVNRALFQ
-380 EAQRYP
+380 EAQRHP

-391 VVEFY
+391 VLEFY
-396 RNNPEAQ
+396 RSNPEAL
-403 AQLRAPIFE
+403 AQLRAPLFE

-423 KVTEREVS
+423 KVSEREVS
-431 VDQLREE
+431 PEQLREE
-438 EEKEAKAAADKPK
+438 EEKAAAEKPK
-451 KTAKKKPAKK
+451 KAAEKKPAKK
-461 AAAKDD
+461 APAKS
-467 TAKDA
+467 
-472 GAKDAGAK
+472 
-480 DTKAKGG
+480 KAKT
-487 KAKAAEGEDGG
+487 KKAAADEAGEEDA